1 MKTCLGSSVRDLNC
15 TFTKNPCVPFIK
27 NGEMHPNSKNCILA
41 PSFLLLF
48 SHTRRRSLHTSSEAP
63 VLQPVVL
70 IQNLPLLWGTAD
82 GEKTVPA
89 KKSLYPNADS
99 VYRSHP
105 LDPLQRSWSVFD
117 SSLVVPEYLV
127 EFEYVFKMEDPC
139 GVDPVAASLPLQRVA
154 TELPKVPG
162 LVNGIE
168 ESSLG
173 SERGASSSGCQLPVA
188 DAKVVHPGADVL
200 DALAAA
206 GPAASQATG
215 PFVRLLSTN
224 YLQKRNGLQDFSH
237 VSYLNLHNS
246 NLTGMEVLQGIT
258 GLKILILS
266 FNKICKITGLDDFCV
281 LEQLDLSYNAL
292 SRIEGL
298 SGLNN
303 LLTLDLAG
311 NEIWCRDDIGLLQL
325 QVSSHTSF
333 SFSSMV

>member
-1 MKTCLGSSVRDLNC
+1 
-15 TFTKNPCVPFIK
+15 
-27 NGEMHPNSKNCILA
+27 
-41 PSFLLLF
+41 
-48 SHTRRRSLHTSSEAP
+48 
-63 VLQPVVL
+63 
-70 IQNLPLLWGTAD
+70 
-82 GEKTVPA
+82 
-89 KKSLYPNADS
+89 
-99 VYRSHP
+99 
-105 LDPLQRSWSVFD
+105 
-117 SSLVVPEYLV
+117 
-127 EFEYVFKMEDPC
+127 
-139 GVDPVAASLPLQRVA
+139 
-154 TELPKVPG
+154 
-162 LVNGIE
+162 
-168 ESSLG
+168 
-173 SERGASSSGCQLPVA
+173 VA

-206 GPAASQATG
+206 GPASSQATG

-266 FNKICKITGLDDFCV
+266 FNKICKITGLDDLCV

-311 NEIWCRDDIGLLQL
+311 NEIWCQDDIGLLQL
-325 QVSSHTSF
+325 QVSSYTYSSF

>member
-27 NGEMHPNSKNCILA
+27 NGETHPNSKNRILA
-41 PSFLLLF
+41 LSSSLEPHQKKKLTHKLGSSFF
-48 SHTRRRSLHTSSEAP
+48 ATCCP
-63 VLQPVVL
+63 DPD
-70 IQNLPLLWGTAD
+70 LPLLCGTAD

-117 SSLVVPEYLV
+117 LSLVVPEYLV
-127 EFEYVFKMEDPC
+127 EFEYIFKMEDPC
-139 GVDPVAASLPLQRVA
+139 GVDPVAESPPLQNIA
-154 TELPKVPG
+154 TKLPKVPG

-173 SERGASSSGCQLPVA
+173 SERGTSSSGCQLPVA

-266 FNKICKITGLDDFCV
+266 FNKICKITGLDDLCV

-325 QVSSHTSF
+325 QVSSYTYSSF